1 MYPLRVLVPAQRFLF
16 MSVYRKHADS
26 LRAVQNELGDD
37 CPSFTF
43 NGKTIRILPG
53 GVRLKRENTPGG
65 FSLDSDIQLTCL
77 SADFAVQP
85 QSKQTFMYLGRQF
98 NIVSVTP
105 APGGLQ
111 LRINGDGVGKL

>member
-1 MYPLRVLVPAQRFLF
+1 MNLF
-16 MSVYRKHADS
+16 AIHATGITD
-26 LRAVQNELGDD
+26 LQNELGAD
-37 CPSFTF
+37 CPTFTF
-43 NGKTIRILPG
+43 AGKVIKILPG

-77 SADFAVQP
+77 SADFGVQP
-85 QSKQTFMYLGRQF
+85 QPKQTFIYLNLKY

>member
-1 MYPLRVLVPAQRFLF
+1 
-16 MSVYRKHADS
+16 MSVYQKHADS
-26 LRAVQNELGDD
+26 LRAVQNELGAD
-37 CPSFTF
+37 CPTLTF
-43 NGKTIRILPG
+43 AGKVIKILPG

-77 SADFAVQP
+77 SADFGVQP
-85 QSKQTFMYLGRQF
+85 QPKQTFIYLNLKY
-98 NIVSVTP
+98 NIVAVTP